1 MGVFVDPGGEVL
13 HTISLAEPSGDISAL
28 LPDLEVL
35 CQNEVQVPLFRS
47 ANVTLTW
54 CKLLVSFVLA
64 LQTLGHLLR

>member
-1 MGVFVDPGGEVL
+1 MYLPFIVGVLVDPGGEVL

-35 CQNEVQVPLFRS
+35 CQNQVQVPLFLS

-54 CKLLVSFVLA
+54 CKILV
-64 LQTLGHLLR
+64 